1 MKRFWI
7 TLLAFG
13 TVFLCSCGASET
25 AYYDTAMNEAV
36 EKSAAVISEP
46 SKVTSADDGKNE
58 LPVADTAAETTA
70 DTTPMTNYK
79 TYGRAADET
88 QKVTDGI
95 HYITFVQNTTTYT
108 NEDNR
113 ELLVETL
120 TTPNFYSA
128 DPELCDWVNG
138 IIARLYDADV
148 SYSQDL
154 LSFAQSDMAQLGA
167 ENFYSYSHHVSM
179 GIGRHDDTVISL
191 LSLSTIFSGGMY
203 PSSIQTAYNLDLTN
217 RSVLTLED
225 VIWEEEVQSLTELI
239 LDSVEQKFSPLGEGA
254 LFEDYAQIIATAL
267 DYGNMT
273 PYWYFNDDGLVVF
286 FNQYAL
292 GPYASGI
299 MRVLLTYEELAG
311 VLLPEYIPQGFS
323 GVVSDVSLTERPV
336 EDEQVYYVDFSA
348 GQTAY
353 ISIEGEA
360 SHVQLSEVFWADQTP
375 VGESMLFSAN
385 RVDNKT
391 TIAVTGD
398 LSNSSKV
405 YALEYSDEQGGPYV
419 VYVQGM
425 QVINELPKDD

>member
-1 MKRFWI
+1 M
-7 TLLAFG
+7 LAFG

-254 LFEDYAQIIATAL
+254 LFEDYAQIIA
-267 DYGNMT
+267 
-273 PYWYFNDDGLVVF
+273 
-286 FNQYAL
+286 
-292 GPYASGI
+292 
-299 MRVLLTYEELAG
+299 
-311 VLLPEYIPQGFS
+311 
-323 GVVSDVSLTERPV
+323 
-336 EDEQVYYVDFSA
+336 
-348 GQTAY
+348 
-353 ISIEGEA
+353 
-360 SHVQLSEVFWADQTP
+360 
-375 VGESMLFSAN
+375 
-385 RVDNKT
+385 
-391 TIAVTGD
+391 
-398 LSNSSKV
+398 
-405 YALEYSDEQGGPYV
+405 
-419 VYVQGM
+419 
-425 QVINELPKDD
+425 